1 MKNVLYPLSIAIA
14 LSAAP
19 ASSYSAPAPSNDAL
33 AARVNRVLAQTP
45 LIDGHNDLPWQ
56 IRECFVNV
64 DGVDLRSS
72 TANLPKPAKPPEGCE
87 WGPLMTDIPRLH
99 AGHVGGQFWS
109 VWIPSALTGPAAI
122 QTTLE

>member
-1 MKNVLYPLSIAIA
+1 MKNILFPLSIAIA
-14 LSAAP
+14 LIVAP
-19 ASSYSAPAPSNDAL
+19 ASAYSASAPSNDAL

-72 TANLPKPAKPPEGCE
+72 TANLPKPAKPPEGCD
-87 WGPLMTDIPRLH
+87 W
-99 AGHVGGQFWS
+99 
-109 VWIPSALTGPAAI
+109 
-122 QTTLE
+122 